1 MGDREYREY
10 VQHLAEHG
18 IDGDQCRQLQALI
31 DEGNA
36 AEVKAHLS
44 SWVKRC
50 ARDVIAK
57 RRTAMK
63 GDGDMVDIERLAR
76 QVCDDVA
83 ALQIQF
89 DGGVKKVLHD
99 MSDPTLRALVEH
111 FEQEKIPPHDTV
123 KRNVKHAAEV
133 ELAFR
138 WHLNRARELGA
149 DSYCVHH
156 ACDSK
161 DCPPGEH

>member
-1 MGDREYREY
+1 MGDREYRAY

-18 IDGDQCRQLQALI
+18 IDSDQCRSLQKLI
-31 DEGNA
+31 DEGKA
-36 AEVKAHLS
+36 AEVKTHLS

-50 ARDVIAK
+50 ARDVIANQRK
-57 RRTAMK
+57 AME
-63 GDGDMVDIERLAR
+63 GDGDMVDIERLAHR
-76 QVCDDVA
+76 VCEDVA
-83 ALQIQF
+83 ALQVQF

-111 FEQEKIPPHDTV
+111 FEKEPIPPTDTV
-123 KRNVKHAAEV
+123 KRNVKRAAEV

-138 WHLNRARELGA
+138 WHLNRARELGSK
-149 DSYCVHH
+149 SYCVFH